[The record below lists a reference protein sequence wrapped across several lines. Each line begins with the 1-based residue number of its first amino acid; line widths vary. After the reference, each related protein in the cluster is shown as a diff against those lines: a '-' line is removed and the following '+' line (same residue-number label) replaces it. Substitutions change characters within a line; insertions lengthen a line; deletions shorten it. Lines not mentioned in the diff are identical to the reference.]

1 MVNIH
6 VIETFHL
13 IIEWAALVIE
23 LLAVTVIVSAV
34 VIVAVQRGTVRYI
47 FQLGDKGGSESYKH
61 QLGKSLLV
69 GLELLVAAD
78 VIRTVALEPTVKD
91 VAVLGLLVAV
101 RTFLSWS
108 LSAEI
113 DRRWS
118 WQARTW
124 SNINRPINEEES
136 ALGTVTINRAKEKE
150 K

>member
-13 IIEWAALVIE
+13 IIEWSALVIE
-23 LLAVTVIVSAV
+23 LLAVIVIVSAV
-34 VIVAVQRGTVRYI
+34 VIVAVQRGTVRYL

-69 GLELLVAAD
+69 WLELLVAAD
-78 VIRTVALEPTVKD
+78 VIRTVTLDPTVQN

-101 RTFLSWS
+101 RAFLSWS

-124 SNINRPINEEES
+124 SNIDRPLREEES
-136 ALGTVTINRAKEKE
+136 ALGAVMIHRTKEKE